1 MTKEGEA
8 MPTKAEAWNTR
19 CDREFK
25 AGNFTRTYRDVHKA
39 LLTFAGRAGELF
51 PSHASIAQ
59 RADCDERSVRR
70 ALIEGQRVGMLHWM
84 QRRRG
89 GRGRR
94 WRTSNRYFL
103 NVPTVAV
110 KAGMR
115 PAFPRRTPSG
125 QNSRVKDSGRK
136 EAVLREMLRDAA
148 GLPDLLA
155 RRRAV
160 MEGKMLGRMSA

>member
-1 MTKEGEA
+1 
-8 MPTKAEAWNTR
+8 MPTKAETWNAR
-19 CDREFK
+19 CEQEFR

-39 LLTFAGRAGELF
+39 LLTFEGRNGELF
-51 PSHASIAQ
+51 PSHATLAQ

-70 ALIEGQRVGMLHWM
+70 ALVEGQRVGMVHWM
-84 QRRRG
+84 RRRRG

-103 NVPTVAV
+103 NVPKDPV

-115 PAFPRRTPSG
+115 PAFPRRATSG
-125 QNSRVKDSGRK
+125 QIGREEDSVRK
-136 EAVLREMLRDAA
+136 EEVLKGMLREAA

-155 RRRAV
+155 QRRLV
-160 MEGKMLGRMSA
+160 MAKRLLGKG